1 MMMAPRR
8 MGGRHAPQ
16 EGEGEAMRH
25 LRVADIVYSK
35 RLRAVSLR
43 CGLDAVPFC
52 ILSMVQANTPFGGLL
67 SGADAAQRAIY
78 LA

>member
-1 MMMAPRR
+1 
-8 MGGRHAPQ
+8 MGGRHVPQ

-25 LRVADIVYSK
+25 LPVADIVYSK
-35 RLRAVSLR
+35 CLRAVSLR

-52 ILSMVQANTPFGGLL
+52 LLSMAQAKSPFGGLS
-67 SGADAAQRAIY
+67 SGADTAQRAIY